1 MGQILGRE
9 APEMRASLGS
19 KKTESKSRCSEC
31 KVALAGRVGPAR
43 LRLFGKNG
51 LHGLFLGAKNE
62 AVSAPKWSLQ
72 IAALEGKP
80 GQKEVS
86 TSVPPRLHT
95 SHVHPRHASCRRQ
108 MQRERFEAD

>member
-1 MGQILGRE
+1 MVWCGR
-9 APEMRASLGS
+9 A
-19 KKTESKSRCSEC
+19 
-31 KVALAGRVGPAR
+31 GPAR

-51 LHGLFLGAKNE
+51 VHGLFLGAKNE

-80 GQKEVS
+80 GQKEAS

-95 SHVHPRHASCRRQ
+95 SHVHPRHASLASTGKK
-108 MQRERFEAD
+108 RERYEADYLFDSIP